1 MISTI
6 PIAKKLS
13 VQFEKKCERKKKKK
27 KNTREVKKM

>member
-27 KNTREVKKM
+27 NTREVKKM